1 VSGAL
6 GATLRRHGE
15 PVPRVPLRAVVP
27 VSIRRA
33 EELATPGNRVS
44 LWLVPLPAADR
55 NPRRRLARIRSATE
69 ELKRGGEAAGGAVI
83 AEAANWAGG
92 AVVEQAARLIGAV
105 RLYNLIVTNVPGPGV
120 PLYLA
125 GSRLREV
132 YPHLPLFE
140 QQGIGIALLSYA
152 GRLHVGIT
160 ADWSLGAFVGDL
172 VERMDAAF
180 DELAVAA
187 GLVSA
192 PAVDEDVPRPTGGA
206 DTRAS
211 LQVRAVPV

>member
-1 VSGAL
+1 
-6 GATLRRHGE
+6 
-15 PVPRVPLRAVVP
+15 
-27 VSIRRA
+27 
-33 EELATPGNRVS
+33 
-44 LWLVPLPAADR
+44 
-55 NPRRRLARIRSATE
+55 
-69 ELKRGGEAAGGAVI
+69 
-83 AEAANWAGG
+83 
-92 AVVEQAARLIGAV
+92 
-105 RLYNLIVTNVPGPGV
+105 V

-160 ADWSLGAFVGDL
+160 ADWSLGDLVGHL
-172 VERMDAAF
+172 VERMATAF

-192 PAVDEDVPRPTGGA
+192 AAASDEDVQRPNGSAGA
-206 DTRAS
+206 KPS